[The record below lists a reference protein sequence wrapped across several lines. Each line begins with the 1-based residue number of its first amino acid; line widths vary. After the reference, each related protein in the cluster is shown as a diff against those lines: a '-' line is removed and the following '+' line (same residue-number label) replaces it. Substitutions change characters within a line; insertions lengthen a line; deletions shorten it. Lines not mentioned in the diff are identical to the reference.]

1 MIRRTPTA
9 ITVTSEDVK
18 EARASIQ
25 AFRHAQ
31 DPSVAQ
37 EGSSHATAGR
47 TNASDSSSLLSNSID
62 GAVNYQDEQRRR
74 REAQSRNERIGL

>member
-25 AFRHAQ
+25 AFRNAQ
-31 DPSVAQ
+31 NPSVAQ
-37 EGSSHATAGR
+37 EGNSHATAGR
-47 TNASDSSSLLSNSID
+47 SNASDSSFLSNSMD
-62 GAVNYQDEQRRR
+62 GAVDYQDEQRRR
-74 REAQSRNERIGL
+74 REVQSRNERIGL

>member
-25 AFRHAQ
+25 AFRNAQ
-31 DPSVAQ
+31 DPSVVQ

-47 TNASDSSSLLSNSID
+47 SNASDSSLLSNSLD
-62 GAVNYQDEQRRR
+62 GAVDYQDEQRRR